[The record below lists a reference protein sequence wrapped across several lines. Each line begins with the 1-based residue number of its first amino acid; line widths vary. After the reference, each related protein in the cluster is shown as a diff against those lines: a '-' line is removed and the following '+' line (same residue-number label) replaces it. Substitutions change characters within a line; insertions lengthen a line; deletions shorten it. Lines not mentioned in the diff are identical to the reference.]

1 VDDDK
6 KVVRVADMYYGC
18 TYQVPSNSATA
29 TTRCLRMAYTD
40 VEFPDGTLAWR
51 CDEHRGLTEGVETG
65 LVSETML
72 TTLHVPEK
80 IVLSRPQ
87 R

>member
-1 VDDDK
+1 
-6 KVVRVADMYYGC
+6 
-18 TYQVPSNSATA
+18 
-29 TTRCLRMAYTD
+29 MAYTD